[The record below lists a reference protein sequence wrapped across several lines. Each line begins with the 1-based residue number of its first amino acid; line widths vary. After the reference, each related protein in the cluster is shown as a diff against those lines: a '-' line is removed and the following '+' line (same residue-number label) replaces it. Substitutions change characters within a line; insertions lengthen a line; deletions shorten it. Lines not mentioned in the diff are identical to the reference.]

1 MKNSPAVP
9 IDMEVI
15 DLPESFFFDIGVDS
29 RAVYF
34 HFDTQKNTISGHADI
49 RYWWV
54 GIQDFLDTC
63 VNEKIIVDYDLRRG
77 LVWTWDGLDNNKEHA
92 AGPWLDWFVKEGDTE
107 AVQTVC
113 RKTTRD
119 NYKSRLE
126 MLNSIEA

>member
-1 MKNSPAVP
+1 MKNETATP
-9 IDMEVI
+9 IDLEVI

-34 HFDTQKNTISGHADI
+34 HFDTQKNTRAGRADI

-54 GIQDFLDTC
+54 SIQDFLDTC
-63 VNEKIIVDYDLRRG
+63 VTEKIIVDYDLRRG
-77 LVWTWDGLDNNKEHA
+77 LVWTWDGLDNNKEHV
-92 AGPWLDWFVKEGDTE
+92 AGYWLDWFVRDGNTE
-107 AVQTVC
+107 AVQSVC

-119 NYKSRLE
+119 NYKSRIE